1 MRRIYSGCGRTM
13 ALVAALGATTDLYA
27 QAINREPN
35 AAEVAALLR
44 GQGHAGGAVAVL
56 TQAYSLQPRQKMDE
70 IADSLVAIAVGFP
83 GDDLRGA
90 RTRGAALS
98 TLSLAGIGTREVT
111 GMDRAVPYTGAADRF
126 MRIAETA
133 QDVGISGG
141 ALRALTELPDK
152 TRLLPFL
159 RKVAISQN
167 AAALVAVTIL
177 ISDTGPEGQLIARE
191 LHRRRL
197 VTERNAWEILDRLA
211 GAYGWR

>member
-1 MRRIYSGCGRTM
+1 MRRIYSGCASAVTV
-13 ALVAALGATTDLYA
+13 VAALAATSRLHA
-27 QAINREPN
+27 QPLSREPT

-56 TQAYSLQPRQKMDE
+56 TQAYSPQPRRKMDD
-70 IADSLVAIAVGFP
+70 IADSLVAIATGFP

-98 TLSLAGIGTREVT
+98 TLLLAGIGTREVT
-111 GMDRAVPYTGAADRF
+111 GFERPIPYAGAADRF

-159 RKVAISQN
+159 RKVATSQN
-167 AAALVAVTIL
+167 VAAWVAVTIL
-177 ISDTGPEGQLIARE
+177 VRDTGPEGQAIARE
-191 LHRRRL
+191 LYGQRL
-197 VTERNAWEILDRLA
+197 VTERSAREVLDRLA
-211 GAYGWR
+211 AAYELR